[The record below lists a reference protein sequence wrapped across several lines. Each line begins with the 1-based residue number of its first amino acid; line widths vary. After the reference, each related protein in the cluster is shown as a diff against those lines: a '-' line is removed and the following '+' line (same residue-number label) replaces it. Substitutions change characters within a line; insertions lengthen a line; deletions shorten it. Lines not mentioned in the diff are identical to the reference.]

1 MSHAV
6 LKKGNLDQFII
17 RLAEN
22 HQVAAPV
29 HKGHNRYT
37 FEKVQ
42 TAERIAIPYIPTILP
57 PKKYY
62 APQHETLI
70 EYDISNGLRA
80 ETVVE
85 YEPLIVFGV
94 HTCDLAGIQ
103 CLNMVFSDR
112 PKDLNYLF
120 RKSKIVIIGL
130 ECNDY
135 CDDYASCALMGNHL
149 PKGGYDLF
157 FTDLADYFIIHILT
171 QTGDRLIEEMGAVLQ
186 EASASHLKDLDAL
199 RERKRNIFKSEV
211 AVARNEIPL
220 FFDRGFD
227 HPIWEEIGDRCLS
240 CGNCTNVCPTCY
252 CFDVSDI
259 PNLDLKTGKRIRIWD
274 SCQNEPFAKVAS
286 GESFRAK
293 RSDRKRHRFYR
304 KFKYHNERFAR
315 FFCTG
320 CGRCS
325 RTCMAKI
332 NLKETIAAL
341 GGIPYEHGK
350 GRHQTSSL

>member
-1 MSHAV
+1 MSFVV
-6 LKKGNLDQFII
+6 LDKEHLNPFIL
-17 RLAEN
+17 RVAEKR
-22 HQVAAPV
+22 QVVAPV
-29 HKGHNRYT
+29 HQGHNRYA

-42 TAERIAIPYIPTILP
+42 SADRIAIQYIPTILP

-70 EYDISNGLRA
+70 EYDLRKGQRA
-80 ETVVE
+80 QMVVE
-85 YEPLIVFGV
+85 YEPLVLFGV

-103 CLNMVFSDR
+103 CLNVVFSDR

-120 RKSKIVIIGL
+120 RKNKMIILGL

-135 CDDYASCALMGNHL
+135 CDSYASCALMGNHL

-157 FTDLADYFIIHILT
+157 FTDLGDCFIIHVLT
-171 QTGDRLIEEMGAVLQ
+171 EGGRRLIGDMNFIRPAEAEHVKALDVLR
-186 EASASHLKDLDAL
+186 A
-199 RERKRNIFKSEV
+199 RKIEIFHNEV
-211 AVARNEIPL
+211 DVERNEIPL
-220 FFDRGFD
+220 LFDRGFD
-227 HPIWEEIGDRCLS
+227 HPVWEEIGNRCLS

-252 CFDVSDI
+252 CFDVMDV
-259 PNLDLKTGKRIRIWD
+259 PNLDLKTGRRVRVWD

-304 KFKYHNERFAR
+304 KFKYHNDRFAR
-315 FFCTG
+315 FYCTG

-332 NLKETIAAL
+332 NLKETISAL
-341 GGIPYEHGK
+341 K
-350 GRHQTSSL
+350 KDSR